1 LRVLAFGLAF
11 ATLPLLAGA
20 DEIYLKSGG
29 QLSGRILTR
38 TATTVEIDV
47 GGGQIGVEMSTV
59 LRIEEGRSNLHEYQ
73 DRAGRIAPGDLEAW
87 IALAEW
93 ATSLGLGSQ
102 ATEAYHRALHAS
114 PGDPRANE
122 GVGNV
127 QVDGRW
133 VSEDEGYR
141 ARGYVRFEGEW
152 LTATEHDA
160 ILKSRAVEAQQ
171 ERVLQAEERAHVA
184 EVRAQEA
191 EARLAEQKAAEAQA
205 QAANQG
211 LPLWY
216 GWGAGPVSWNTGSIA
231 MQPMAP
237 LPTVGAPR

>member
-1 LRVLAFGLAF
+1 MRALAYGLAL

-29 QLSGRILTR
+29 QLSGRILNR

-73 DRAGRIAPGDLEAW
+73 DRAGRIAPGDVEAW
-87 IALAEW
+87 IALADW
-93 ATSLGLGSQ
+93 ATRAGLGAQ

-114 PGDPRANE
+114 PGDPRANA

-127 QVDGRW
+127 QVGGRW

-141 ARGYVRFEGEW
+141 AQGYVRFEGEW
-152 LTATEHDA
+152 LTPVEHEA
-160 ILKSRAVEAQQ
+160 ILKSRALEVQ
-171 ERVLQAEERAHVA
+171 EDRVRQAEEQARQAQ
-184 EVRAQEA
+184 VRAEEA
-191 EARLAEQKAAEAQA
+191 EARLAEKQAAEAAA
-205 QAANQG
+205 QPQG

-216 GWGAGPVSWNTGSIA
+216 GWGVGPVSWNTGSIA
-231 MQPMAP
+231 MQPIQTMP
-237 LPTVGAPR
+237 MGVPR